1 MIFEVLYKI
10 SSLLNEKLR
19 INFKLNR
26 NIVSVQQPENLINE
40 GAVSVF
46 LVNLE
51 RDTSTGISFGN
62 KSLAGKY
69 TSKYRPVWEINLY
82 VIIASVFPKKQ
93 YSDSLK
99 IITEILRIIQENHIL
114 SFEHKGLKYS
124 VEPVNVSFQELSN
137 IWSVAGGNYYPSIL
151 CKIKT
156 IKIDSNAMI
165 KIDPNVEERRI
176 QL

>member
-1 MIFEVLYKI
+1 MIFEILYKI

-19 INFKLNR
+19 IKFKLSR
-26 NIVSVQQPENLINE
+26 NIVSVQQPNDLVNE

-62 KSLAGKY
+62 KSVGGRFTARN
-69 TSKYRPVWEINLY
+69 RPVWDINLY

-99 IITEILRIIQENHIL
+99 IVTEILRIIQENHIL
-114 SFEHKGLKYS
+114 IFEYEDFKCS
-124 VEPVNVSFQELSN
+124 IEPVNVSFQELSN
-137 IWSVAGGNYYPSIL
+137 IWSMTGGNYYPSIL

-156 IKIDSNAMI
+156 IKIDSNTMI